1 MVLYKY
7 KKSKGLQ
14 MTEQEYQQKKAQLT
28 NRFFDDQSYTDDEF
42 VSDLKSLDA
51 KWLITCYNK
60 TL

>member
-14 MTEQEYQQKKAQLT
+14 MTEQDYQQKKAQLT

-42 VSDLKSLDA
+42 MSDLKSLDA

>member
-14 MTEQEYQQKKAQLT
+14 MTEQDYQQKKAQLT

>member
-1 MVLYKY
+1 
-7 KKSKGLQ
+7 

-42 VSDLKSLDA
+42 VSDLKYLDA

>member
-14 MTEQEYQQKKAQLT
+14 MTEQEYQQRKAQLT
-28 NRFFDDQSYTDDEF
+28 NRFFDDQSYTGDEF